1 MNKINPARAAT
12 AVKKSRCIKSKD
24 GNHKWKETGEVPG
37 AQEECVYCN
46 KVSNWKEFD
55 FLTFFR

>member
-46 KVSNWKEFD
+46 KVINWK
-55 FLTFFR
+55 